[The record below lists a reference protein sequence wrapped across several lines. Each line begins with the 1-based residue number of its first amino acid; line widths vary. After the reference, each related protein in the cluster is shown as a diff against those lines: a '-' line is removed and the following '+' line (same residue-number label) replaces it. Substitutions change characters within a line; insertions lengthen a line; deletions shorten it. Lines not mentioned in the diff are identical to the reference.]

1 MRRLVRAAA
10 RGGAMLA
17 AAGAAGCAAAPPAE
31 RLYGRTDV
39 VVIGDDVVGILAE
52 MRGAADRDTTED
64 YARCVAAG
72 YVLQRGYAFAR
83 HLRTTV
89 VEEAGVWRADAL
101 YSVAPGLP
109 AGLRRIDAEVTV
121 ADCRA
126 RGVPTE

>member
-1 MRRLVRAAA
+1 MSSVLRSAV

-17 AAGAAGCAAAPPAE
+17 AAGAAGCAAAPAPE
-31 RLYGRTDV
+31 RIYGRTDI
-39 VVIGDDVVGILAE
+39 VVIDDDVVGILAE
-52 MRGAADRDTTED
+52 MRGAADRATTED

-72 YVLQRGYAFAR
+72 YVLDRGYAFAR

-121 ADCRA
+121 EDCRA
-126 RGVPTE
+126 RGVPTA

>member
-1 MRRLVRAAA
+1 MRRLVRRAA
-10 RGGAMLA
+10 RGGALLA
-17 AAGAAGCAAAPPAE
+17 AAGAAACAAAPAPE
-31 RLYGRTDV
+31 RVYGRTDV
-39 VVIGDDVVGILAE
+39 VVIADDVVGVLAE
-52 MRGAADRDTTED
+52 MRGAADRETTAD

-72 YVLQRGYAFAR
+72 YVLERGFAFAR

-89 VEEAGVWRADAL
+89 VEDSGVWRADAL

-126 RGVPTE
+126 RGVPTA